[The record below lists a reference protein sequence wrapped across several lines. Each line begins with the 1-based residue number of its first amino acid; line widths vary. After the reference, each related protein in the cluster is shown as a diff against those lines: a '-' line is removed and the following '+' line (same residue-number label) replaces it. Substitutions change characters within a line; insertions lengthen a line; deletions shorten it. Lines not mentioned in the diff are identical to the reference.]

1 MPADNSIYMS
11 RQDDLNPILKN
22 SNFDAFVLNPG
33 PSLTYL
39 TGLHFHLS
47 ERPVVTI
54 FLPNK
59 PPLLILPELESAK
72 IDNLEYRV
80 QGFFYGEDPQDW
92 PEVFRAA
99 IQAAGLKTGSRVGI
113 EPRRLRVLELHLLE
127 SEAPVGV
134 DFIPAE
140 EDITG
145 LRICKDETELSAMKM
160 AVDIAQ
166 NALQATIPQISIG
179 VSEKEI
185 AAELTLQLLRHGSQP
200 ELPFFPI
207 VSGGPNSANPHAGPS
222 NRRLQAGD
230 LLVIDWGANY
240 EGYISD
246 ITRTFAL
253 GHVDQ
258 EFKKIHQ
265 IVLEANT
272 IGREAVSPGI
282 SAGELDKL
290 TRNVVET
297 AGYGEFFIHRTGHG
311 IGMEAHEE
319 PYIRDGNPKKL
330 SPGMTF
336 TIEPGIY
343 LPNQNGVRIEDN
355 LAVTASG
362 GKSLTDITRDL
373 IIIG

>member
-11 RQDDLNPILKN
+11 RQDDLTPILKN

-47 ERPVVTI
+47 ERPVVAI

-72 IDNLEYRV
+72 IDGLEYPV
-80 QGFFYGEDPQDW
+80 QGFSYGEDPQDW
-92 PEVFRAA
+92 PDVFRAA
-99 IQAAGLKTGSRVGI
+99 FQATGLKTGSRVGI
-113 EPRRLRVLELHLLE
+113 EPRRLRVLELHLVE
-127 SEAPVGV
+127 NGAPVGV

-140 EDITG
+140 EVITG
-145 LRICKDETELSAMKM
+145 LRICKDERELSAMQM
-160 AVDIAQ
+160 AVVIAQ

-207 VSGGPNSANPHAGPS
+207 VSGGPNSANPHASPS

-272 IGREAVSPGI
+272 IGREAVRPGI

-290 TRNVVET
+290 TRNIVET

-362 GKSLTDITRDL
+362 GKSLTTIDRDL
-373 IIIG
+373 IVIG